1 LNCRRRL
8 QSNSMARYLQPPR
21 VRGGMHILLA
31 IAGRSWRRERGGTYL
46 GTVGQHISAPSF
58 DPGA

>member
-1 LNCRRRL
+1 
-8 QSNSMARYLQPPR
+8 MARYLQPPR